1 MKVMVVGKESA
12 SGTSR
17 KSGKAFAATIAHVS
31 FKKARCEGQ
40 AVESVWLDPVEHPAE
55 SIVVGKTYN
64 LDRDS
69 RGFVI
74 GFDAC

>member
-1 MKVMVVGKESA
+1 MKVRVVGKEFA

-17 KSGKAFAATIAHVS
+17 KSGKDFAATIAHIVYP
-31 FKKARCEGQ
+31 KARCEGQ
-40 AVESVWLDPVEHPAE
+40 AVESVWLNPMDYPVDKIA
-55 SIVVGKTYN
+55 VNKDYN

-74 GFDAC
+74 GFDPL

>member
-1 MKVMVVGKESA
+1 MKVMVIGKESA

-17 KSGKAFAATIAHVS
+17 KTGKAFAATIAHVS
-31 FKKARCEGQ
+31 FEKARCEGK

-55 SIVVGKTYN
+55 TIAVGKVYN

-74 GFDAC
+74 GFTPA